1 MTHEQFTFANAKFIS
16 DSHEKLAYWIEERM
30 RERLP
35 SFYLLDS
42 VEVYVNRDGQ
52 QTVSV
57 TWEDRWDEHD
67 STTLS
72 WEELTDLD
80 AWNAKIERDKAE
92 KARKADEARAESER
106 KKYEDCRKN
115 ALDALGEEAFSC
127 AWEKGRAMT
136 AEQAVGYALKEER

>member
-1 MTHEQFTFANAKFIS
+1 MTHEQFTFANAKFITNS
-16 DSHEKLAYWIEERM
+16 YEKLTDWVDERM

-42 VEVYVNRDGQ
+42 IEVYVNRDGQ

-106 KKYEDCRKN
+106 KKYE
-115 ALDALGEEAFSC
+115 
-127 AWEKGRAMT
+127 
-136 AEQAVGYALKEER
+136 QALKIVQNFENTNK